1 MTTSSPARRS
11 AGLKASA
18 IVLIIIALIST
29 GLWLWRS
36 ARTSDGGW
44 QGGAPV
50 DVVTQRLV
58 AQDAPVTLQALG
70 ELRAARQVVLS
81 VEAAGRVSEIA
92 FEPGEQAERGQLLA
106 SLDDAVEQADLIAAR
121 SRQTFAKEQ
130 LERAR
135 TLAESGAMSRELL
148 QQRQAEYDDSR
159 SRVALLQAQIA
170 QKHVRAPFAGQ
181 LGIRHIDLGQY
192 LNPGDRAV
200 SLTDLSELQVNFEVP
215 QQELARVRLG
225 QTVRVDT
232 GLAGVEPA
240 TATITAIEPQV
251 AEDTRNAALQATLK
265 SPGEQWLPGMYASV
279 EVTLPAEPDALLV
292 PATALVTSASG
303 NLAVVVREVDD
314 QGIGQSEQ
322 VPVTVS
328 RYIGEQAVI
337 VSGLA
342 AGELV
347 VTEGQLRIQ
356 PGASVHVVD
365 QGGEQ

>member
-215 QQELARVRLG
+215 QRVG
-225 QTVRVDT
+225 
-232 GLAGVEPA
+232 
-240 TATITAIEPQV
+240 IES
-251 AEDTRNAALQATLK
+251 N
-265 SPGEQWLPGMYASV
+265 GH
-279 EVTLPAEPDALLV
+279 
-292 PATALVTSASG
+292 
-303 NLAVVVREVDD
+303 
-314 QGIGQSEQ
+314 I
-322 VPVTVS
+322 
-328 RYIGEQAVI
+328 
-337 VSGLA
+337 
-342 AGELV
+342 
-347 VTEGQLRIQ
+347 
-356 PGASVHVVD
+356 
-365 QGGEQ
+365 